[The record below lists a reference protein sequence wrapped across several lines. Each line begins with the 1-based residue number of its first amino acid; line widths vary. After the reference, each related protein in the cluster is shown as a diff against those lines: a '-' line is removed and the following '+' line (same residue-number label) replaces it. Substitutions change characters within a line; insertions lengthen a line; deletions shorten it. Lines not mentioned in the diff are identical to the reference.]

1 MRSLTLAL
9 ATMALLVV
17 LPSEAWGQF
26 KIGPYL
32 AYHDDADLGIGGF
45 VNIPLEDIEENLS
58 AAADFGWFFPDDG
71 GMNEFDV
78 DYWELNGNLLYRFP
92 LETTTLVPWALGG
105 INIAHGSVARDH
117 GEFGEYS
124 GNDTEI
130 GLNLGGGVTFGTGPM
145 APFAGVKFELSG
157 GEGAV
162 IFGGLSFTVG
172 GETN

>member
-9 ATMALLVV
+9 ATVTLMVI
-17 LPSEAWGQF
+17 LPTQVSGQF
-26 KIGPYL
+26 SVGPFL

-45 VNIPLEDIEENLS
+45 VGIPLPAIDEDLS
-58 AAADFGWFFPDDG
+58 INPSFALFFPDHRGNDRV
-71 GMNEFDV
+71 DV
-78 DYWELNGNLLYRFP
+78 DYWELNADGVYRFP
-92 LETTTLVPWALGG
+92 LENTSITPWALAG
-105 INIAHGSVARDH
+105 INIAHGSVAVD
-117 GEFGEYS
+117 S
-124 GNDTEI
+124 GTLLPTAADDTEI